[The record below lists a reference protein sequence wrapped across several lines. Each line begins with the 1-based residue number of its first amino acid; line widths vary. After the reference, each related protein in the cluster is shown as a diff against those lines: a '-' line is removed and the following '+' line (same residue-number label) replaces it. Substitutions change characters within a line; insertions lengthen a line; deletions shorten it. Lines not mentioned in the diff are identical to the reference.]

1 MILIGLNIENNSE
14 NIGANGNFDIRHN
27 SNWPIVAKGKEQE
40 LRKRS
45 KFGNIKPTLPIIK
58 NTPK

>member
-1 MILIGLNIENNSE
+1 MNIEDNSE
-14 NIGANGNFDIRHN
+14 NVGANGNFDIRHN